1 MKIQYEKLILRTVSL
16 DIIAKANAIL
26 DEYAAAGYSM
36 TLRQLYYQFV
46 SRDLFPDTWISP
58 ITQSKNC
65 QANYDKLSSII
76 SKGRRAGLIDW
87 SAIVDRTRFLR
98 KPSAWEDP
106 ASIVSAIAEQ
116 FKLDLW
122 RDQPNYIEVWF
133 EKDALLG
140 TFERACD
147 KYRLPMISCRG
158 YGSDSTW
165 WEAAMRI
172 NKIVNSG
179 KYGENKKAIILH
191 FGDHD
196 PSGLD
201 MTRDIEARLNLFGCY
216 PKVHRMALNMN
227 QVREYNPPPNPAKET
242 DSRFGDYQAEFGNK
256 CWELDALPPDALVK
270 LVNFTVKQYIKP
282 KLWNALIDLE
292 MEGRAQLGKISENF
306 DKVVEFLEKLP
317 D

>member
-1 MKIQYEKLILRTVSL
+1 MKIAYEKLILRSRAL
-16 DIIAKANAIL
+16 DIIAKANVIL
-26 DEYAAAGYSM
+26 DEYAAQGYSL

-46 SRDLFPDTWISP
+46 ARDLFPDEWVSKETG
-58 ITQSKNC
+58 SKNC

-76 SKGRRAGLIDW
+76 SKGRRCGLIDW

-98 KPSAWEDP
+98 KDSSWDDP
-106 ASIVSAIAEQ
+106 AHIVANSAAG
-116 FKLDLW
+116 FRLDLW
-122 RDQPNYIEVWF
+122 RDQPYYVEVWF

-140 TFERACD
+140 IFERASEF
-147 KYRLPMISCRG
+147 YRLPMISCRG

-172 NKIVNSG
+172 NEISNSG

-216 PKVHRMALNMN
+216 PKVRRMALNMN
-227 QVREYNPPPNPAKET
+227 QVREYDPPPNPAKET
-242 DSRFGDYQAEFGNK
+242 DSRFTDYQEKFGDE
-256 CWELDALPPDALVK
+256 CWELDALPPDMLVK
-270 LVNFTVKQYIKP
+270 LVNATVKAYIKP
-282 KLWNALIDLE
+282 KLWKAALALE
-292 MEGRAQLGKISENF
+292 TEGKEQLGNISDNYA
-306 DKVVEFLEKLP
+306 KVVEFLEQEDK
-317 D
+317 